1 MKNLFEKLGIVL
13 DNENLFETSKN
24 LWKNKIPFRYKK
36 WLEKINPDYFYI
48 QENKPVIFFFKDEI
62 NTEVFSKIWNF
73 WWVPIV
79 YVLKKGSLEIYNW
92 FDFDTKNKTFSKI
105 INEDISI
112 LDLISWKSF
121 NSLNKKNNQVDK
133 ELLSNLRE
141 VINILEENWLERSY
155 SQSLVWRLFFSRFLI
170 DNDIS
175 IDKNYFSDPISFL
188 TLINDKTKLYNYFRY
203 LKDNFNWD
211 LFPITDEEEKLVQAN
226 HLTIIHDLFSWNKI
240 NWKSNQQSLFD
251 IYDFKIIP
259 VELISEV
266 YEQFMWDKKQ
276 KSDWAYYT
284 PSFLVDYILEKS
296 VRPYLESN
304 NECKIFDPSCGS
316 WIFLVESF
324 RMLIE
329 KNLDKKTNEIEKDKL
344 IKLLQDNIF
353 WVDKNEIA
361 INLSIFSLYLTL
373 LDYVNPKNIWSFKF
387 PHIKNV
393 NLFVSDFFDKNN
405 IFNEKIKDINF
416 IIWNPPWWSDKEK
429 DSLHIQFINQIKKEK
444 KTEIISD
451 KQISQSFIL
460 RLEDFI
466 DKNTKIS
473 LILPSSILYNYN
485 ANNFRAY
492 LLNTFA
498 VNEVLEL
505 SPVRDYIFTHAKK
518 SSIVLTIS
526 NYKED
531 NKNNIVIHKS
541 IKPNIFIKLLKIL
554 VIEKNDIKEIKQIYF
569 LNNPFLWKTLL
580 YWNVFDFF
588 FIKRLKDDFA
598 NLNKIIKENNF
609 VCSWWIK
616 EKDWNKKIN
625 IDNFKNFDFYEEDNV
640 KRYIWDKNK
649 INFSEV
655 WFFPKQNVFEWPL
668 ILINKSTTPNF
679 ETKAFYTKENS
690 LFKSRTFG
698 IKGDNNNVDILKN
711 ITWLLNS
718 SLSAYYLLLTDPQ
731 IWIDRNEAYTESR
744 LDLPICISN
753 ISTFVDNLQELYK
766 KINSEI
772 LTNKESLEEE
782 IYVLEKKLNDTI
794 LESFSIS
801 DEEKAL
807 IDYTKEITIPLIN
820 NNQEIFKPVN
830 KDYIKEYANIF
841 IDTFWEIWNWENS
854 KFFEIDVYSNDYI
867 IWMNFKVVNEKRKEI
882 INFIEDKN
890 NINEIFETFKIW
902 ESKITKD
909 LYKIRDVRWF
919 NENSF
924 YIIKFNQ
931 IKNWHKWL
939 AYIDINEFRDAM
951 MKSGTK
957 KINNN

>member
-13 DNENLFETSKN
+13 DNENLFETNKN

-36 WLEKINPDYFYI
+36 WLEKIKPNYFYI
-48 QENKPVIFFFKDEI
+48 QENKPVILFFDNEI

-155 SQSLVWRLFFSRFLI
+155 SQSLVWRLLFSRFLI

-296 VRPYLESN
+296 VRPYLESK

-324 RMLIE
+324 RMLVE
-329 KNLDKKTNEIEKDKL
+329 KNLDKDWKIEIKKL
-344 IKLLQDNIF
+344 INLLENNIF

-393 NLFVSDFFDKNN
+393 NLFVSDFFDTKD

-485 ANNFRAY
+485 ANNFRTY

-569 LNNPFLWKTLL
+569 LDNPFLWKTLL

-753 ISTFVDNLQELYK
+753 ISTFVDKLQELYK
-766 KINSEI
+766 NINNEI

-801 DEEKAL
+801 NEEKAL

-820 NNQEIFKPVN
+820 NNQEIFKPVD
-830 KDYIKEYANIF
+830 KDYIKDYANIF

>member
-13 DNENLFETSKN
+13 DNENLFETNKN

-36 WLEKINPDYFYI
+36 GLEKIKPNYFYI
-48 QENKPVIFFFKDEI
+48 QENKPVILFFDNEI

-73 WWVPIV
+73 GGVPIV
-79 YVLKKGSLEIYNW
+79 YVLKKGSLEIYNG

-112 LDLISWKSF
+112 LDLISGKSF

-141 VINILEENWLERSY
+141 VINILEENGLERSY
-155 SQSLVWRLFFSRFLI
+155 SQSLVGRLLFSRFLI

-203 LKDNFNWD
+203 LKDNFNGD

-226 HLTIIHDLFSWNKI
+226 HLTIIHDLFSGNKI
-240 NWKSNQQSLFD
+240 NGKSNQQSLFD

-266 YEQFMWDKKQ
+266 YEQFMGDKKQ
-276 KSDWAYYT
+276 KSDGAYYT

-296 VRPYLESN
+296 VRPYLESK

-316 WIFLVESF
+316 GIFLVESF
-324 RMLIE
+324 RMLVE
-329 KNLDKKTNEIEKDKL
+329 KNLDKDGKIEIKKL
-344 IKLLQDNIF
+344 INLLENNIF
-353 WVDKNEIA
+353 GVDKNEIA

-373 LDYVNPKNIWSFKF
+373 LDYVNPKNIGSFKF

-393 NLFVSDFFDKNN
+393 NLFVSDFFDTKD

-416 IIWNPPWWSDKEK
+416 IIGNPPWGSDKEK

-485 ANNFRAY
+485 ANNFRTY

-569 LNNPFLWKTLL
+569 LDNPFLWKTLL
-580 YWNVFDFF
+580 YGNVFDFF

-609 VCSWWIK
+609 VCSGGIK
-616 EKDWNKKIN
+616 EKDGNKKIN

-640 KRYIWDKNK
+640 KRYIGDKNK

-655 WFFPKQNVFEWPL
+655 GFFPKQNVFEGPL

-711 ITWLLNS
+711 ITGLLNS

-731 IWIDRNEAYTESR
+731 IGIDRNEAYTKSR

-753 ISTFVDNLQELYK
+753 ISTFVDKLQELYK
-766 KINSEI
+766 NINNEI

-801 DEEKAL
+801 NEEKAL

-820 NNQEIFKPVN
+820 NNQEIFKPVD
-830 KDYIKEYANIF
+830 KDYIKDYANIF
-841 IDTFWEIWNWENS
+841 IDTFGEIWNGENS

-867 IWMNFKVVNEKRKEI
+867 IGMNFKVVNEKRKEI

-890 NINEIFETFKIW
+890 NINEIFETFKIG

-909 LYKIRDVRWF
+909 LYKIRDVRGF

-931 IKNWHKWL
+931 IKNWHKGL